1 MAKENIKL
9 VVFTLEND
17 GKIYEYGIPI
27 EQVHEITRQGKTL
40 ELPGMPDFVEGIM
53 NLRRNV
59 IPIIDLKK
67 RFGLGTTTEKDTT
80 RVVVI
85 DIDNHKCGIV
95 VDDVVE
101 IIPIAAEEME
111 DSPTIA
117 GGISSN
123 YILGIGKVDER
134 LIIALDMNKIL
145 TEKEEKELLS
155 VV

>member
-9 VVFTLEND
+9 VVFILEND